1 VIELGSRV
9 RKHAPPAHILW
20 QTLTSPRREGP
31 RAWLHLTPDEMSPRI
46 LESKEPTLVVWSSLW
61 PTRPDDVLRFEIDT
75 DGRSG
80 SRLRWVLLS
89 PDELPDPPTLGRM
102 RYRIN
107 FLIDG
112 EMRASFGQ

>member
-1 VIELGSRV
+1 M
-9 RKHAPPAHILW
+9 RKHAPPPHVLW
-20 QTLTSPRREGP
+20 QTLVDRRREGE
-31 RAWLHLTPDEMSPRI
+31 RAWLQLAADEMLPTVI
-46 LESKEPTLVVWSSLW
+46 ESEEPTLVVWSSLW
-61 PTRPDDVLRFEIDT
+61 PGRPGDLLRFEIES

-112 EMRASFGQ
+112 EMRATFGQ